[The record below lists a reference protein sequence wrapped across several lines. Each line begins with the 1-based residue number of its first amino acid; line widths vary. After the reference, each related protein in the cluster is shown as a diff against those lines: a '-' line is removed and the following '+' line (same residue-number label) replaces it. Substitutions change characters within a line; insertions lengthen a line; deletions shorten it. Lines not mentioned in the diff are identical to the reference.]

1 MEPTSFN
8 IQQAMKKKYVILAT
22 VVVLIGLLLF
32 SLSSIA
38 KWYVVRHSEEI
49 IGRRI
54 QIKEL
59 HINYLKASVQVVDFV
74 MYESNKTDTF
84 TSFHEFYINFDP
96 LALFS
101 RKYAFSEIR
110 LVKPHVVISQFGNKF
125 NFDDL
130 LPKPDTTKKVKKDT
144 AAFRYLLK
152 KIHLSGG
159 EIIYIDK
166 KINNRLNLSNLNID
180 IPSLA
185 WNSTQSDMGIVFKIG
200 EKGQVSLK
208 TNLNNQSRNY
218 LLDIYTRHINH
229 AMITNYLKN
238 YANIT
243 ALKGDFS
250 SSLKIKG
257 NLDYL
262 ANLSLTGSTRID
274 QLDIHDATKTSIF
287 SVGQIAVNLKQID
300 LARSHFHISD
310 ITLVTPHIAA
320 VLNREKNNIEKFL
333 SPLLAANARPQPV
346 PEKLPAKTGK
356 KEVTYTIDTL
366 KIKNGTILFHDLTL
380 NRPFAYDLRNIDLRL
395 TKLSQSSTQ
404 VPIVF
409 SINLNNKG
417 NLKGKGSL
425 NMKNPKIFNILCE
438 ISKMDLVSLSPY
450 SEYYLASPVTQGKFN
465 YKLSLDL
472 KPSSLINQN
481 NIVIDG
487 LTFGK
492 RTKDKTATK
501 LPLKLALYI
510 LKDAKNKI
518 SIDLPVKGNPS
529 DPKFSL
535 KKIIWKTLSNFL
547 VKVATEPFRAL
558 SKLVGSNPDKI
569 KEIPYSYGADSLD
582 ADQNK
587 SLHNIAE
594 LMRKKPDLKFSF
606 TQYNNVEEEKQ
617 AIAVQ
622 HLKEQ
627 FLKTQKPEIDSAE
640 LVTLSQKLST
650 TDADFEN
657 YITKRSPD
665 ASSAGI
671 EKACLNLSGDELLST
686 QLSKKMTQRNSRIKK
701 FLTEKEN
708 VPLSS
713 FQIETA
719 DLRNIPEELK
729 KPFFKIEVSMEK

>member
-1 MEPTSFN
+1 
-8 IQQAMKKKYVILAT
+8 MKKKYVILAT

-59 HINYLKASVQVVDFV
+59 HINYLRASARIVDFV

-84 TSFHEFYINFDP
+84 ASFHEFYINFDP

-101 RKYAFSEIR
+101 KNYAFSEIR
-110 LVKPHVVISQFGNKF
+110 LIKPYVVISQFGNKF

-130 LPKPDTTKKVKKDT
+130 LSKRDTTQKTSKDT
-144 AAFRYLLK
+144 SVFHYFLK
-152 KIHLSGG
+152 NIHLSGG
-159 EIIYIDK
+159 KIRYIDK
-166 KINNRLNLSNLNID
+166 KINNHVNLSNLNID

-218 LLDIYTRHINH
+218 LLDIYTRNINLS
-229 AMITNYLKN
+229 MITNYLKN

-243 ALKGDFS
+243 ALKGVFS
-250 SSLKIKG
+250 SNLKIKG
-257 NLDYL
+257 NLDHL
-262 ANLSLTGSTRID
+262 ANLSLTGSTRVD
-274 QLDIHDATKTSIF
+274 QLDIHDATKSSIF
-287 SVGQIAVNLKQID
+287 SVSQIAVNLKQID
-300 LARSHFHISD
+300 LALSHFHISD
-310 ITLVTPHIAA
+310 ITLVAPHIAA
-320 VLNREKNNIEKFL
+320 VLSREKTNIEKFL

-356 KEVTYTIDTL
+356 KEVTYTIDAL
-366 KIKNGTILFHDLTL
+366 KIKDGTILFHDLTL
-380 NRPFAYDLRNIDLRL
+380 NRPFSYDLRNINLRL
-395 TKLSQSSTQ
+395 TKLNQSSTQ
-404 VPIVF
+404 VPLLF

-425 NMKNPKIFNILCE
+425 NMKNPKIFNVLCE

-465 YKLSLDL
+465 YRLSLDL
-472 KPSSLINQN
+472 KPTSLTNQN
-481 NIVIDG
+481 NIVIYG
-487 LTFGK
+487 LKFGK

-501 LPLKLALYI
+501 LPVKLALYI

-558 SKLVGSNPDKI
+558 SKLVGTNPDKI

-582 ADQNK
+582 EDQNK
-587 SLHNIAE
+587 NLHNIAE

-617 AIAVQ
+617 TIAVQ
-622 HLKEQ
+622 HLKAQ
-627 FLKTQKPEIDSAE
+627 FLKSQKPEIDSAE
-640 LVTLSQKLST
+640 LVSLAQKLST
-650 TDADFEN
+650 TDHDFEN

-665 ASSAGI
+665 ATSVGM
-671 EKACLNLSGDELLST
+671 EKACLTLTGDQLLNN
-686 QLSKKMTQRNSRIKK
+686 QLSKKMTQRNGRIKK
-701 FLTEKEN
+701 FLTEQEN

-719 DLRNIPEELK
+719 DLRNIPEKLK
-729 KPFFKIEVSMEK
+729 KPVFKVEVFMEK